1 MVAALLLDHEF
12 LYTPMIL
19 NFPVGLLCLV
29 TLLVIHPDN
38 SSNHLPGHESE
49 RDEEGTKAVSSIQ
62 RSIRILSEL
71 LRNRN
76 FLVLLA
82 TVPVAK
88 LVNPITELMLQ
99 YIPRKFDLS
108 LASVSFPD
116 STFQDPVAS
125 CSNSHLGKSSL
136 IYTGNRKLDLAYS
149 HLTNHQGSCADQVS
163 YHIYKS

>member
-1 MVAALLLDHEF
+1 
-12 LYTPMIL
+12 MIL

-29 TLLVIHPDN
+29 TLFIIRPDN
-38 SSNHLPGHESE
+38 PSDPLPGHENE
-49 RDEEGTKAVSSIQ
+49 RDEEGIKDVSSIR

-76 FLVLLA
+76 VLVLLA

-108 LASVSFPD
+108 LASVSFPN
-116 STFQDPVAS
+116 STFHNSLPS
-125 CSNSHLGKSSL
+125 RSNSHLGKSSL
-136 IYTGNRKLDLAYS
+136 VNTGNGKLDLAYS
-149 HLTNHQGSCADQVS
+149 HLTNHQGSCTDQIS
-163 YHIYKS
+163 CHIYKS